1 MSYDE
6 ELRAKL
12 DAVRP
17 VEERNEH
24 SIDVAS
30 RERHLFSEL
39 EDDLEF
45 SSYDLE
51 ESDVLRAMKL
61 MEILQSYGEAFRHKQ
76 ALKLFYTLARIDIVT
91 PKNLLAFCKIPT
103 AEFKMIIQAMAKYNL
118 LFINE
123 EGELE
128 LTLDGK
134 SLASRIGID
143 IYF

>member
-1 MSYDE
+1 MSYEE

-17 VEERNEH
+17 VEESDEH
-24 SIDVAS
+24 TIDVAS
-30 RERHLFSEL
+30 RERQLFDEL
-39 EDDLEF
+39 EGEFEF

-51 ESDVLRAMKL
+51 ESDVLRTMKIV
-61 MEILQSYGEAFRHKQ
+61 EILAGYNEVFAHKD

-91 PKNLLAFCKIPT
+91 PKNLLGFMKIPT
-103 AEFKMIIQAMAKYNL
+103 ARFKTVVQAMAKHKL
-118 LFINE
+118 VFINDD
-123 EGELE
+123 GELE